1 VTIKILYV
9 FAYWSKL
16 CGRNENGNI
25 SEIFLELFP
34 LKSYQN
40 ISTRSVGMLRPQINT
55 WGKFNRHTLEL
66 RKLKKLDAQSI

>member
-1 VTIKILYV
+1 MTIKILYV

-25 SEIFLELFP
+25 SEIFSELFP

-40 ISTRSVGMLRPQINT
+40 ISNRFRGMLWPKINT
-55 WGKFNRHTLEL
+55 WGKFNRHTVEL
-66 RKLKKLDAQSI
+66 RKRKKLDAQST